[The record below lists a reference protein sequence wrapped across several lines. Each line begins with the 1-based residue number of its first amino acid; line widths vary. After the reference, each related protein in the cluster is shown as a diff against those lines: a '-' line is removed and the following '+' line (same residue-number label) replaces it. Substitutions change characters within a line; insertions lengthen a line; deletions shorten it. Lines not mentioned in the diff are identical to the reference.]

1 MRRTSLERK
10 VGLKFEEYRMLRD
23 QAKELYSAADA
34 LLLEIGQLVS
44 PKPIAT
50 IMISPDELLEVTDLS
65 KGKDINL
72 GWGHASV
79 KRYEL
84 KIRKA

>member
-1 MRRTSLERK
+1 
-10 VGLKFEEYRMLRD
+10 MLRD

-34 LLLEIGQLVS
+34 LLLEIGQMVN
-44 PKPIAT
+44 PRPIAT
-50 IMISPDELLEVTDLS
+50 ILISDDELLEVTDNS
-65 KGKDINL
+65 RGREINL

-84 KIRKA
+84 KVRKA